1 MPTPVI
7 AAVNGG
13 NLVGSRAGSGAPT
26 LVLHGG
32 PGMSDYTEGLEEELA
47 GVCELV
53 RYTQRGVEPS
63 ATTGPF
69 TVEQH
74 VADAVAMLDAAGWD
88 RAWVLGH
95 SWGGHLAMHLAI
107 SYPDRLIGVISVSAL
122 GSAGD
127 GGAADFEAEMA
138 ARTPLDDRDRAE
150 ELDKRAMAGM
160 GTEEDALESLR
171 MVWPAYFAH
180 PEDATPMPPIRLSV
194 PCYAETFESLTAHLK
209 AGYLERRLPALALPV
224 LLVHGRFDPIPYWS
238 AEQTAALIPDVSLE
252 PIDDCGHFPWLE
264 QPGELRRHIAGFLAT
279 H

>member
-1 MPTPVI
+1 MPTPLI
-7 AAVNGG
+7 AAVDAG
-13 NLVGSRAGSGAPT
+13 NLVGSRAGSGQPT

-32 PGMSDYTEGLEEELA
+32 PGMSDYTEGLEDELA

-63 ATTGPF
+63 ATSGPF

-88 RAWVLGH
+88 RAWLLGH
-95 SWGGHLAMHLAI
+95 SWGGHLAMHLAT
-107 SYPDRLIGVISVSAL
+107 SHPDRLLGVISVSAL

-127 GGAADFEAEMA
+127 GGAADFEAEMF
-138 ARTPLDDRDRAE
+138 ARTPAENRDRAE

-160 GTEEDALESLR
+160 GTDEDALESLR

-180 PEDATPMPPIRLSV
+180 PEHAAPMPPIRLSV

-209 AGYLERRLPALALPV
+209 AGYLEQRLPELALPV
-224 LLVHGRFDPIPYWS
+224 LIVHGRRDPIPYWS
-238 AEQTAALIPDVSLE
+238 AEQTAALLADVSLE
-252 PIDDCGHFPWLE
+252 PIEDCGHFPWLE
-264 QPGELRRHIAGFLAT
+264 RPGELRRHIAGFLAS